1 MKLSPII
8 SVRVI
13 RGWYALAC
21 IHASVWWS
29 HVDIVNG
36 KTLRFDLTPNKLDH
50 CNVAAHFN
58 LSRWCDWTVLWNLWC
73 LFCEKCRITWLCLF
87 SWVLYE
93 KPGFQGRIIALEEG
107 PTDGIVNVWAEEET
121 PATLDEIGEPIP
133 TAPVVIGSIRLAVRV
148 SWVSFNLIQKAQFS
162 RLIVNEEM
170 NCQSSH
176 TVLFLCVS

>member
-1 MKLSPII
+1 M
-8 SVRVI
+8 
-13 RGWYALAC
+13 
-21 IHASVWWS
+21 
-29 HVDIVNG
+29 
-36 KTLRFDLTPNKLDH
+36 
-50 CNVAAHFN
+50 
-58 LSRWCDWTVLWNLWC
+58 
-73 LFCEKCRITWLCLF
+73 
-87 SWVLYE
+87 
-93 KPGFQGRIIALEEG
+93 
-107 PTDGIVNVWAEEET
+107 NVWAEEES